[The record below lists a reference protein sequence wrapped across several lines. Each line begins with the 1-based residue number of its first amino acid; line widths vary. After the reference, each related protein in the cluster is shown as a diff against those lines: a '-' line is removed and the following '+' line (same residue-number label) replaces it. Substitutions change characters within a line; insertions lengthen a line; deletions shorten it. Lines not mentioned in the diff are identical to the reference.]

1 MKKILVIGSM
11 VAAIAIAA
19 WAAAPV
25 AITTASVVA
34 ADTVLNT
41 KYYGGTWKNV
51 SNCIY
56 GVTDTATI
64 LMRVSGIAKGN
75 PGSKMYVGFSTDSAG
90 ATAGPTLDTAI
101 FTFPPSSPGQGGG
114 GMSELRF
121 SLEYATTY
129 SSQTDIVDT
138 IYFKVANGATSQ
150 SDIIYL
156 YDVCHVVQVGDKS
169 AAYN

>member
-1 MKKILVIGSM
+1 MKKVLVIGSL

-25 AITTASVVA
+25 AITTASVTAV
-34 ADTVLNT
+34 DTVRNT
-41 KYYGGTWKNV
+41 AYYGGTWRNV

-56 GVTDTATI
+56 GLTDSATV

-101 FTFPPSSPGQGGG
+101 FTFPASSPGQGSGG
-114 GMSELRF
+114 QVEMRF
-121 SLEYATTY
+121 ALEYATTY

-150 SDIIYL
+150 SDVIYL
-156 YDVCHVVQVGDKS
+156 YDVCQVVQVGDKS
-169 AAYN
+169 AAFN